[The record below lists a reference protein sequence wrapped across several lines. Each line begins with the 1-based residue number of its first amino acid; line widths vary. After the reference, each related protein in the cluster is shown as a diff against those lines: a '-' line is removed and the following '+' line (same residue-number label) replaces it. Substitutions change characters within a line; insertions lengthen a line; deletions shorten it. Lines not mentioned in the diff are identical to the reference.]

1 MSILHTFFPRGYNL
15 KGKSNN
21 ICSPSVHKAS
31 AMLWRK
37 GINPSFACPNNK
49 VWAPI
54 NVLPI
59 VVVSLP
65 PPTLLVSKEIGSPFD
80 DV

>member
-1 MSILHTFFPRGYNL
+1 
-15 KGKSNN
+15 
-21 ICSPSVHKAS
+21 
-31 AMLWRK
+31 MLWRK